1 VRSRLLRQA
10 QEKRDKEQEDNEQL
24 AFMMPHAK
32 QMFNVSRVAA
42 INIYE
47 TQQQHYKVVSK
58 IKTFREK

>member
-32 QMFNVSRVAA
+32 QMFNVSRVAE

>member
-1 VRSRLLRQA
+1 MRSRLLRQA

-32 QMFNVSRVAA
+32 QMLNVSKVAA